1 MNKYI
6 QHIVNELKGKI
17 VKIKN
22 AEELSGFLEQ
32 SKKIADQEWLYHC
45 TDRHALMSILKNRET
60 SYEKSTIN

>member
-32 SKKIADQEWLYHC
+32 SKKLQ
-45 TDRHALMSILKNRET
+45 T
-60 SYEKSTIN
+60 KSGYTIVQIDMR